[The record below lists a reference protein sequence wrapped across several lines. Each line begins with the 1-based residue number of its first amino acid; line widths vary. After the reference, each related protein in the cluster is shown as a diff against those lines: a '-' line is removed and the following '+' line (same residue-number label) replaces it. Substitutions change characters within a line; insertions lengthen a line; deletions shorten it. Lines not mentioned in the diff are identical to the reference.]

1 MNTVDDKRASRMTIE
16 EALWTEMLGRWKQI
30 LNAVAAKRVLSDRA
44 FEIFRASFR
53 DRVNALHERSADSEI
68 ESRVMM
74 LWGLA
79 QEERTSLVEPYFQW
93 IQESPLKELFDGITE
108 SQKQII
114 ESELQLQTLQD
125 RLSTLSWWDSLWKTT
140 ELESQIDEASKQIK
154 YWKNALIEL
163 APQTRSELDKWSCG
177 GAIQLP
183 QKIWTIECV
192 DEMVY
197 IPAGSFTMGA
207 LEDDRDAYV
216 SERPRHMVTLT
227 QGFWMGKYPVTQAL
241 WEGVKGFNRSVFKGP
256 NRPVENVS
264 WFDVVRFCNQLSHY
278 EGLEPAY
285 QIDGTDVTCDW
296 KTNGYRLPTEAEW
309 EYCARAGQDYKFS
322 GSNTLRSVAWYADTS
337 LGTTHPVGEKNPN
350 AFGLYDMT
358 GNVWEWVWDWMHRY
372 RKPPLVDPRGPK
384 KGTLRIER
392 GGGWRHHAHRIRISR
407 RSNFDPMYSGDDL
420 GFRLCRSIT

>member
-1 MNTVDDKRASRMTIE
+1 MNTVADEHDKIFAAE
-16 EALWTEMLGRWKQI
+16 ESLWIEMLGRWKQI
-30 LNAVAAKRVLSDRA
+30 LKAVASNRVSVERA
-44 FEIFRASFR
+44 FEIFRDSFENKIYMDQELR
-53 DRVNALHERSADSEI
+53 GCSDIDDRVA
-68 ESRVMM
+68 M
-74 LWGLA
+74 LWGLV
-79 QEERTSLVEPYFQW
+79 QKDPTSFVENYFQW
-93 IQESPLKELFDGITE
+93 VRENPLKELFDGISEAQSQILETE
-108 SQKQII
+108 RR
-114 ESELQLQTLQD
+114 LQTLQD
-125 RLSTLSWWDSLWKTT
+125 TVSTLSWWDGLWKTS
-140 ELESQIDEASKQIK
+140 ELEYQIDDAAKQLK
-154 YWKNALIEL
+154 QWNNALHEL
-163 APQTRSELDKWSCG
+163 APQIRSELDKWSCG
-177 GAIQLP
+177 EAIRLP
-183 QKIWTIECV
+183 QKFWTIECV

-197 IPAGSFTMGA
+197 VPPGSFTMGA

-241 WEGVKGFNRSVFKGP
+241 WEGVKGFNRSVFNGP
-256 NRPVENVS
+256 KRPVENVS

-278 EGLEPAY
+278 EGLDPVY

-296 KTNGYRLPTEAEW
+296 NANGYRLPTEAEW
-309 EYCARAGQDYKFS
+309 EYCARAGQDFKFS
-322 GSNTLRSVAWYADTS
+322 GSDTLRSVAWYADTS
-337 LGTTHPVGEKNPN
+337 LGTTHPVGEKKPN

-420 GFRLCRSIT
+420 GFRLCRNM